1 MKTITITKKDRKQTY
16 IRKLNQITLKG
27 LDAKKYCGIL
37 KIEEDPLKIQKR
49 LRDEW
54 K

>member
-1 MKTITITKKDRKQTY
+1 MKTITIRKEDRKQTY

-27 LDAKKYCGIL
+27 LDTKKYCGKL
-37 KIEEDPLKIQKR
+37 KIEEDPLMIQKR

>member
-1 MKTITITKKDRKQTY
+1 MKTITITRKDQKQAYTK
-16 IRKLNQITLKG
+16 KLNRITLKG
-27 LDAKKYCGIL
+27 LDAKKYCGKL
-37 KIEEDPLKIQKR
+37 KIEENPLKIQER